1 MPDDDLPTHN
11 VTFVTPSGH
20 EYVAEE
26 VPEDEYLIV
35 AASRAGLE
43 LESRCLQG
51 WCLTC
56 ASKLLDGEIDQSEA
70 RRYFDEDEEAGFIL
84 PCSGFPR
91 SDCRILV
98 DQKEAMEANRDVND
112 LPY

>member
-1 MPDDDLPTHN
+1 MPPLHT
-11 VTFVTPSGH
+11 VTFVTPAGD

-35 AASRAGLE
+35 AASKAGLE
-43 LESRCLQG
+43 IETWCQVG

-56 ASKLLDGEIDQSEA
+56 ASRLLEGDIDQSEA
-70 RRYFDEDEEAGFIL
+70 RRYFDEDREAEFIL
-84 PCSGFPR
+84 PCSAFAR
-91 SDCRILV
+91 SDCRILIG
-98 DQKEAMEANRDVND
+98 QKDAMEANRDRHD

>member
-1 MPDDDLPTHN
+1 MSEDVPTHT
-11 VTFVTPSGH
+11 VTFVTPSGE
-20 EYVAEE
+20 EYVAEG

-35 AASRAGLE
+35 AASKAGLE
-43 LESRCLQG
+43 IETWCQQG

-56 ASKLLDGEIDQSEA
+56 ASTLLEGDIDQSEA

-84 PCSGFPR
+84 PCSAFAR

-98 DQKEAMEANRDVND
+98 DQKDEMQANRDVHD

>member
-1 MPDDDLPTHN
+1 VSDETSTHT
-11 VTFVTPSGH
+11 VTFVTPSGG
-20 EYVAEE
+20 EYVADA

-35 AASRAGLE
+35 AASKAGLE
-43 LESRCLQG
+43 IETWCQVG

-56 ASKLLDGEIDQSEA
+56 ASRLLEGEVDHGQA
-70 RRYFDEDEEAGFIL
+70 RRFFDEDRAAGFVL
-84 PCSGFPR
+84 PCVALPR

-98 DQKEAMEANRDVND
+98 GQRDTMRAHRDDHD